1 MSDIEELISQVEV
14 KPIKDYRE
22 FTIKSKMRLAIF
34 VILWIMSYL
43 TCTISLFFWNWFI
56 LPAISFIILFLLIYF
71 IALDCYKIKF
81 RYVLLVL
88 FWIFLF
94 ETISFIIL
102 LGFSRYLLAELV
114 LFNVAIWTLLFLL
127 DWQLDHRTDF
137 SPLSYF
143 TQWWFF
149 IVSLLT
155 IFFCVFM
162 MWKYT
167 QIPFTCDDIEKFPTK
182 IAETTAN
189 PFKNTR
195 NKIVSRFKEDEEE
208 PLTFYPRLCRFMKRS
223 VVEPFADFMSRNKWY
238 LILIFILLYRLSDD
252 YKGLMSNVFYVDMG
266 FTKAQIGYISK
277 IYGMLA
283 TIFGGIIGGIV
294 VGRKGLRYCLFL
306 ACVLQGATN
315 LVYIGQYFAGNN
327 IYMLSATICAD
338 NLAGGMATTA
348 LVAYLSSLCSVAYT
362 ATQYAL
368 LSSLMSLGRDVIS
381 STSGYVAEY
390 LSWPFFFL
398 FASALVLPALGLLW
412 YMIKNKLISD

>member
-1 MSDIEELISQVEV
+1 MTDIDELTQIETV
-14 KPIKDYRE
+14 KDYRE
-22 FTIKSKMRLAIF
+22 ISTKSKIRLIIF
-34 VILWIMSYL
+34 VILWLINYL
-43 TCTISLFFWNWFI
+43 VCTISLFFWKWFI
-56 LPAISFIILFLLIYF
+56 IPAISFIFLFLLIYF

-167 QIPFTCDDIEKFPTK
+167 QIPFTCDDIEKFPAK

-189 PFKNTR
+189 PLKNTR
-195 NKIVSRFKEDEEE
+195 NKIISRFKEDEEE
-208 PLTFYPRLCRFMKRS
+208 TLNMPEFFAIWNPLSKSTDLAS
-223 VVEPFADFMSRNKWY
+223 ADAVEWFFTNIRNTIENQTVWITNQVSKSTCKQYIKILQKTQKSEWIQIAWIVIGY
-238 LILIFILLYRLSDD
+238 LLLVWVFKILLWVVSVIWFVSFIILR
-252 YKGLMSNVFYVDMG
+252 
-266 FTKAQIGYISK
+266 
-277 IYGMLA
+277 
-283 TIFGGIIGGIV
+283 IFGVYKYEKRMVEKEVIV
-294 VGRKGLRYCLFL
+294 
-306 ACVLQGATN
+306 
-315 LVYIGQYFAGNN
+315 
-327 IYMLSATICAD
+327 
-338 NLAGGMATTA
+338 
-348 LVAYLSSLCSVAYT
+348 
-362 ATQYAL
+362 
-368 LSSLMSLGRDVIS
+368 
-381 STSGYVAEY
+381 
-390 LSWPFFFL
+390 
-398 FASALVLPALGLLW
+398 
-412 YMIKNKLISD
+412 